1 VIFDMGFKPNK
12 RFRKKYDEIFRKNPE
27 AANLFLLLCEL
38 ADKKGQVIIRDEEEL
53 ADLMV
58 ARFEDPEEYQL

>member
-1 VIFDMGFKPNK
+1 MGFKPNK